1 MYPNYQLQNSFNP
14 YQGNA
19 MGQQFSR
26 PYQPYAPPV
35 QSRPSP
41 SPIEVY
47 QVSNVEEAKA
57 QIANPVAPTMFCNF
71 GQGEVYVKHIDNN
84 GQGQFLVFRMVNE
97 QPKKRRIEGLPES
110 ELLMVNHKIH
120 GYFEEHPDI
129 LEIDMAL

>member
-1 MYPNYQLQNSFNP
+1 MYPNYQQIQNSFNP

-26 PYQPYAPPV
+26 PYQPYAPPT
-35 QSRPSP
+35 QPRPNP

-84 GQGQFLVFRMVNE
+84 GYNNF
-97 QPKKRRIEGLPES
+97 
-110 ELLMVNHKIH
+110 
-120 GYFEEHPDI
+120 
-129 LEIDMAL
+129 